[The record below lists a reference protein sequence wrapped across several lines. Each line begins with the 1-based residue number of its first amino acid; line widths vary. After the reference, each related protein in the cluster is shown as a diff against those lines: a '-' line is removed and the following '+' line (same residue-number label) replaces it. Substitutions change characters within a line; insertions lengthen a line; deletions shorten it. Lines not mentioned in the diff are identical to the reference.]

1 MCSTGASSKDA
12 DAVWRQHLR
21 FSMSFSATR
30 SAGLTELL
38 CAWQAKTMRDVR
50 KAMGEGKT
58 PPGAMTS
65 KLPEPLPSAGQA
77 KPARTG
83 AIKPQAVKVE
93 EGKA

>member
-1 MCSTGASSKDA
+1 
-12 DAVWRQHLR
+12 
-21 FSMSFSATR
+21 
-30 SAGLTELL
+30 
-38 CAWQAKTMRDVR
+38 MRDVR
-50 KAMGEGKT
+50 KAVVEGKT

>member
-1 MCSTGASSKDA
+1 MLGREAWVSVSSCASQVKS
-12 DAVWRQHLR
+12 
-21 FSMSFSATR
+21 
-30 SAGLTELL
+30 
-38 CAWQAKTMRDVR
+38 MRDVR
-50 KAMGEGKT
+50 KAAGEGKT
-58 PPGAMTS
+58 APGAMTS

>member
-1 MCSTGASSKDA
+1 
-12 DAVWRQHLR
+12 
-21 FSMSFSATR
+21 MSPGSHWA
-30 SAGLTELL
+30 L
-38 CAWQAKTMRDVR
+38 CAAQVKSMRDVR
-50 KAMGEGKT
+50 KAVAVGEGKT
-58 PPGAMTS
+58 GPGAMTS

>member
-1 MCSTGASSKDA
+1 
-12 DAVWRQHLR
+12 
-21 FSMSFSATR
+21 
-30 SAGLTELL
+30 
-38 CAWQAKTMRDVR
+38 MRDVR
-50 KAMGEGKT
+50 KAVVEGKT

-65 KLPEPLPSAGQA
+65 KHPEPLPSAGQA